1 MAKGSEKGGGIVL
14 PVLLSVV
21 TAAAISVGGFGAGFG
36 VGRVVYG
43 TADQP
48 VQSPPAAD
56 NQQSAGASAA
66 GIARGPNVQE
76 DYGTIIWLSTTWPS
90 NPASVLDQQP
100 AAPAV
105 TQPATSQ
112 PEAAPSAPAQT
123 PVEPAPN
130 TGGSEQTSGPA
141 QSPNTSDKVNSNG
154 AATLPSVNETTSGNQ
169 SSGNGNNFNTYNNQN
184 QQQTSAQWVLNTSTK
199 KIHYPNCRDV
209 PKIAP
214 QNYATSN
221 LSEGKLLNQGYTTC
235 GHCH

>member
-100 AAPAV
+100 AAPASASP
-105 TQPATSQ
+105 TPTPTS
-112 PEAAPSAPAQT
+112 
-123 PVEPAPN
+123 
-130 TGGSEQTSGPA
+130 
-141 QSPNTSDKVNSNG
+141 
-154 AATLPSVNETTSGNQ
+154 
-169 SSGNGNNFNTYNNQN
+169 
-184 QQQTSAQWVLNTSTK
+184 ST
-199 KIHYPNCRDV
+199 
-209 PKIAP
+209 
-214 QNYATSN
+214 
-221 LSEGKLLNQGYTTC
+221 
-235 GHCH
+235 

>member
-56 NQQSAGASAA
+56 NQ
-66 GIARGPNVQE
+66 
-76 DYGTIIWLSTTWPS
+76 
-90 NPASVLDQQP
+90 
-100 AAPAV
+100 PAV
-105 TQPATSQ
+105 TQPAASQ